1 MTKSKFTIFF
11 LFLFFI
17 ILKESYSFEYSGIDG
32 DYQVKIIDNKTIK
45 VEERPEPLSVRV
57 SAPQKTS
64 PSPLIIFSHGSRCH
78 VDGSNDLTNFWS
90 SHGYT
95 VIQPLHLDGYLE
107 SRKKSH
113 SREEISF
120 HRLRDMSLVLDKIK
134 LLLSNEKEILN
145 IIDSSKIIAAGHS
158 YGALVAQVM
167 GGAKIFSQGDSR
179 KKISSLDKRFRT
191 IIAISPPGYMKNF
204 VDSDSAK
211 SISIP
216 MLVTTGTND
225 IIPPFMPTWNIHT
238 VSFHD
243 APKGEKFL
251 AVINGADHWFGGLL
265 CRETDNQEQNKEME
279 TLKAITLAFL
289 DYTLD
294 NNKMAMQFLNQL
306 NKQKKGKGIYDFQMK

>member
-1 MTKSKFTIFF
+1 MI
-11 LFLFFI
+11 
-17 ILKESYSFEYSGIDG
+17 
-32 DYQVKIIDNKTIK
+32 
-45 VEERPEPLSVRV
+45 
-57 SAPQKTS
+57 
-64 PSPLIIFSHGSRCH
+64 
-78 VDGSNDLTNFWS
+78 
-90 SHGYT
+90 
-95 VIQPLHLDGYLE
+95 
-107 SRKKSH
+107 
-113 SREEISF
+113 
-120 HRLRDMSLVLDKIK
+120 
-134 LLLSNEKEILN
+134 
-145 IIDSSKIIAAGHS
+145 
-158 YGALVAQVM
+158 
-167 GGAKIFSQGDSR
+167 
-179 KKISSLDKRFRT
+179 
-191 IIAISPPGYMKNF
+191 NF